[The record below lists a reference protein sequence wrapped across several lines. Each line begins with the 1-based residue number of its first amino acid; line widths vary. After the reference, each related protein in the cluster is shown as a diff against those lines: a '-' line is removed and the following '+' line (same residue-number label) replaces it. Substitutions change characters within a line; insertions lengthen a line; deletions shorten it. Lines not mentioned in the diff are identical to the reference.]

1 MQQSTDRTQSGG
13 GSSAKPKRGAIS
25 VFVVCVVLG
34 LVYLGIGLSTGRP
47 GFGAFGLGIMLAYAV
62 VLVFLRRRSET
73 ASLLSG
79 DVRDERQALVL
90 NRAAAFTGYVMVTV
104 VLAAFLWAL
113 ATGSALAGVFSAL
126 AAVAGV
132 AFIAGVA
139 FSARLT

>member
-1 MQQSTDRTQSGG
+1 M
-13 GSSAKPKRGAIS
+13 
-25 VFVVCVVLG
+25 
-34 LVYLGIGLSTGRP
+34 
-47 GFGAFGLGIMLAYAV
+47 
-62 VLVFLRRRSET
+62 
-73 ASLLSG
+73 
-79 DVRDERQALVL
+79 L

>member
-1 MQQSTDRTQSGG
+1 M
-13 GSSAKPKRGAIS
+13 
-25 VFVVCVVLG
+25 
-34 LVYLGIGLSTGRP
+34 
-47 GFGAFGLGIMLAYAV
+47 
-62 VLVFLRRRSET
+62 
-73 ASLLSG
+73 
-79 DVRDERQALVL
+79 L

-132 AFIAGVA
+132 AVIAGVA